1 MNMSMLVNFPWL
13 AVRMMMVNFRCSN
26 IVAVHPGD
34 LEMPMVVAQVR
45 AESSSMIKS
54 ELMLY
59 IIVYFPP
66 LPDRLVSVGVEIVV
80 VESHAEVLLGWPE
93 L

>member
-1 MNMSMLVNFPWL
+1 MNMSMLVHFPWL

-34 LEMPMVVAQVR
+34 LEMSMVVAPVR
-45 AESSSMIKS
+45 AESSSMIKL
-54 ELMLY
+54 ELLLY
-59 IIVYFPP
+59 KVVCFPP
-66 LPDRLVSVGVEIVV
+66 RRVSVGVEIVV
-80 VESHAEVLLGWPE
+80 VESHAEILLGWPE